1 MSISGY
7 RPGDIFGNDD
17 QSGENMVRT
26 LEDRL
31 KTLPTSMVIFSTNLR
46 SLFAELQVTG
56 QDESTRTFLEVR
68 DSARK
73 NGVVYSKAV
82 LPLTES
88 VIRSIGGFADYFT
101 DLEFEDWSDC
111 LDDIVADIEK
121 AHGVCEMLKDMHN
134 TIIVDLK
141 KNEDKATVGVLEIK
155 KMTLK
160 FEEEERKLRTQAAAL
175 STSADIKRVVGVLTA
190 PFTLGISAFIFGGL
204 AANDEMKSK
213 EKLATAVAKQENKTI
228 ALKAVELTSGTLIP
242 AIQNFIGG
250 LEIITEGWVIKCNQ
264 MMLYLDNY
272 LFVNIFISAFI
283 F

>member
-1 MSISGY
+1 MSVCGY

-31 KTLPTSMVIFSTNLR
+31 KTLPASMVIFSSNLR

-68 DSARK
+68 DRARK

-101 DLEFEDWSDC
+101 EEWSDC

-141 KNEDKATVGVLEIK
+141 KNEDKATVGVLEIE

-160 FEEEERKLRTQAAAL
+160 FQEEEINLRNEAAAL
-175 STSADIKRVVGVLTA
+175 SATADIKRTVGFWTA
-190 PFTLGISAFIFGGL
+190 PLTFGISTLILEGL
-204 AANDEMKSK
+204 AADDDMKKK
-213 EKLATAVAKQENKTI
+213 EKLVTAVAKQENKTI

-264 MMLYLDNY
+264 RMLYLDIY
-272 LFVNIFISAFI
+272 LFGDYFS
-283 F
+283 